1 METLYVLER
10 NDRKNLSYNG
20 YIWEYYMFFADINED
35 ETATL
40 FRVEKVYNKDF
51 FRIYKHKNYWLGKS
65 ILNKVKY
72 NECQRYEVKNAN
84 IRNSIIRKIV
94 YEFFNIHNDEYEK
107 AIKILMKHNPELL
120 L

>member
-1 METLYVLER
+1 METLYVLKR
-10 NDRKNLSYNG
+10 NDRKLSYNR

-40 FRVEKVYNKDF
+40 FRVEQMYNRDI
-51 FRIYKHKNYWLGKS
+51 FRIYKCKNYWLGKS
-65 ILNKVKY
+65 IINKVKD

-94 YEFFNIHNDEYEK
+94 YEFYNMRNDEYEK
-107 AIKILMKHNPELL
+107 SLKVLMKYNPEILL
-120 L
+120 